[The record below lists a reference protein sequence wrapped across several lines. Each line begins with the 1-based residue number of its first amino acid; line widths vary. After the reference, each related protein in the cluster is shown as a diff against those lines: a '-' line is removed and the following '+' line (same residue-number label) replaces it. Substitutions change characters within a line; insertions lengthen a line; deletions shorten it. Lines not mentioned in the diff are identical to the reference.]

1 ASPRS
6 ARRRGT
12 RAGCG
17 GSTTSPS
24 PSTSTPSATT
34 ARRAPRSSRSCASAW
49 PRSRASKRRRSP
61 PSSRSTG
68 RRRASRFTGWRSG
81 VEGHSAVVYLPHN
94 RHIAFART
102 TLAVRA
108 AGDAAAVTRAV
119 REEIRRMDPALPV
132 FDTRT
137 LAQIVDRELGF
148 QRRLAAVVAGFGAV
162 ALLLATLGLYG
173 VVAYTVA
180 ARTREIGVQIA
191 LGAGTGEVVG
201 LFVRDGMRLAAIGPG
216 IGGALALALGHVVAS
231 IVFGIEPLDPAAAL
245 GTAATLAAAT
255 LVASAIP
262 ARRAA
267 RVEPMVVLRG
277 E

>member
-1 ASPRS
+1 
-6 ARRRGT
+6 
-12 RAGCG
+12 
-17 GSTTSPS
+17 
-24 PSTSTPSATT
+24 
-34 ARRAPRSSRSCASAW
+34 
-49 PRSRASKRRRSP
+49 
-61 PSSRSTG
+61 
-68 RRRASRFTGWRSG
+68 
-81 VEGHSAVVYLPHN
+81 
-94 RHIAFART
+94 
-102 TLAVRA
+102 
-108 AGDAAAVTRAV
+108 
-119 REEIRRMDPALPV
+119 MDPALPV

-173 VVAYTVA
+173 VVAYTLA